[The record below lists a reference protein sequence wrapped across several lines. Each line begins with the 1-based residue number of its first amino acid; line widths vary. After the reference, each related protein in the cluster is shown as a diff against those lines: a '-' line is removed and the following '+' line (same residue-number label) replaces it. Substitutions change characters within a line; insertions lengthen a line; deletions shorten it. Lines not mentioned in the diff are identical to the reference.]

1 MTVGLNYSGTSIVI
15 IAMQIASHA
24 KQVNGIDRPPDRH
37 DGQAGVS
44 WDSTVRAPEAIP
56 PYDEAAVAILVEIE
70 EYLVPLAHPMDQRA
84 RRCGAI
90 RRAIEVQVEYS
101 EPLPI
106 PEVLEQLFQALILQ
120 AQILGAEG
128 VRYGLFSMTV
138 QRCGEGVAW

>member
-1 MTVGLNYSGTSIVI
+1 M
-15 IAMQIASHA
+15 
-24 KQVNGIDRPPDRH
+24 
-37 DGQAGVS
+37 
-44 WDSTVRAPEAIP
+44 
-56 PYDEAAVAILVEIE
+56 AILVEIE

-106 PEVLEQLFQALILQ
+106 PEVLEHLFQALILQ

-128 VRYGLFSMTV
+128 VWLTGRLDRLRELLES
-138 QRCGEGVAW
+138 RPRKPPRRSR